1 MDIIIRSKI
10 MNGILERYIKK
21 AIKKRVREDIE
32 ITINDLGFKS
42 MDNVT
47 TMNIRISAK
56 VDTKDI
62 PAILTNLGLL

>member
-1 MDIIIRSKI
+1 MDIIIRSKV
-10 MNGILERYIKK
+10 MNGILERYIRK

-32 ITINDLGFKS
+32 ITINDLGLKS

-47 TMNIRISAK
+47 TMNVRISVK